1 MKASKKSL
9 LASGVSLLASAALLA
24 GATFAWF
31 TDSVTNTGN
40 KIQAGTLAI
49 NAYAYDL
56 AADGGDLTIEGVNG
70 GEAFGF
76 DMENGQ
82 NLKTDTAPIIDDTL
96 FEPGKSNAK
105 LLKVEN
111 AGTLATKIKLNFTVE
126 DGGLMDALWFDFV
139 QVKDGKVVGMF
150 QKRPMSELETIADGM
165 ELPLLANENVQFI
178 LIYGMDES
186 AGNAFMEK
194 TFSADVAIL
203 AAQYTEEED
212 GFGSDQYDK
221 DAEYA
226 WDGVSTDTDWFEENT
241 GAASYQLDTPEAV
254 AGLAELVAGG
264 NTFKGKTIELTGTVD
279 LGGKPWSP
287 IGDDTSAFQGT
298 FDGSEGVILNLQAQ
312 MTEDGKYTGLFGKVQ
327 NAVITDVTIKG
338 GTVEATKGK
347 TGVLAGNSTG
357 STISGVTVDGVTV
370 IGQASGDSYTGG
382 LVGMGYTG
390 KITDCTVKNC
400 TISGGNFLGGI
411 SGQGYASIN
420 GCTVENCVI
429 EGSNWKVGGIVG
441 QLNEGSFT
449 LSNLTVKDTVI
460 RAKSNS
466 VGAIIGFSNYG
477 AKTFNNCQVIGCTLE
492 NTGSS
497 MSGTAG
503 FIGQIMSSGS
513 TNSYTFNDCSVT
525 GLNFVSKGAASGIG
539 GFTGNGYWRGF
550 AGVTLTFNNCTADIA
565 SVTSSSLSSAG
576 AFAGELKANTAV
588 FTGTNTANTAGTGID
603 ALIGSQADGATVTG
617 ADDVTFTK

>member
-1 MKASKKSL
+1 MKGNKKSL

-31 TDSVTNTGN
+31 TDSVTNSGN
-40 KIQAGTLAI
+40 KIQAGKLAI

-56 AADGGDLTIEGVNG
+56 AADSTDGFTIEGVNG
-70 GEAFGF
+70 DKAFAFEATP
-76 DMENGQ
+76 Q
-82 NLKTDTAPIIDDTL
+82 NLKTDTTPIINDTL
-96 FEPGKSNAK
+96 FEPGRSNAK

-111 AGTLATKIKLNFTVE
+111 AGTLAAKIRLEFQIM
-126 DGGLMDALWFDFV
+126 DGSLTDALWFDFV
-139 QVKDGKVVGMF
+139 QVKDGAVVGAF

-178 LIYGMDES
+178 LVYGMDES

-194 TFSADVAIL
+194 TFSADVAIV

-226 WDGVSTDTDWFEENT
+226 WDGVSTDTDWFEEDT

-312 MTEDGKYTGLFGKVQ
+312 TTEDGKYTGLFGKLQ

-411 SGQGYASIN
+411 SGQTLPVEAGDCFRAHGQHGEKASR
-420 GCTVENCVI
+420 
-429 EGSNWKVGGIVG
+429 KP
-441 QLNEGSFT
+441 
-449 LSNLTVKDTVI
+449 
-460 RAKSNS
+460 
-466 VGAIIGFSNYG
+466 
-477 AKTFNNCQVIGCTLE
+477 
-492 NTGSS
+492 
-497 MSGTAG
+497 
-503 FIGQIMSSGS
+503 
-513 TNSYTFNDCSVT
+513 
-525 GLNFVSKGAASGIG
+525 
-539 GFTGNGYWRGF
+539 
-550 AGVTLTFNNCTADIA
+550 
-565 SVTSSSLSSAG
+565 
-576 AFAGELKANTAV
+576 
-588 FTGTNTANTAGTGID
+588 
-603 ALIGSQADGATVTG
+603 
-617 ADDVTFTK
+617 